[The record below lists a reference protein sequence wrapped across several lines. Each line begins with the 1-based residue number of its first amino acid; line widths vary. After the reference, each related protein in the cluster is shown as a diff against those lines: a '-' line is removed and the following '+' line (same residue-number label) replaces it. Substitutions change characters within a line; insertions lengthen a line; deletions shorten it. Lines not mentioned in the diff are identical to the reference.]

1 MYWLLDILPGLAAAL
16 TGARLGLFCAAAGLA
31 AQLALMFIETRRLED
46 RWAWRHFLC
55 MTALGVAG
63 IFAGALRYGTIG
75 FGAKG
80 WGAAILVVV
89 IYGALASI
97 GFGWMSGRKGK

>member
-16 TGARLGLFCAAAGLA
+16 TGARLGLFCAAAALA
-31 AQLALMFIETRRLED
+31 ALLVVTWIETRRLD
-46 RWAWRHFLC
+46 DNRAWRHFLC

-63 IFAGALRYGTIG
+63 IFAGALRYGTNG